1 MLKLSQTLYRAV
13 RFCLATTPSRALWL
27 DLVAFGLGWE
37 DPERL
42 KLFLRKDSGTND
54 ILLTGTSELTDIS
67 SVQTRSF
74 IVGVLDVPAGGL
86 TTMLDH
92 RIGSVPN
99 NSVLGTSNNV
109 SGADEV
115 YTQIK
120 IQKIQ

>member
-1 MLKLSQTLYRAV
+1 MLKLSQIWCRAV
-13 RFCLATTPSRALWL
+13 RFCLATTPSRALLL

>member
-1 MLKLSQTLYRAV
+1 M
-13 RFCLATTPSRALWL
+13 L

>member
-1 MLKLSQTLYRAV
+1 M
-13 RFCLATTPSRALWL
+13 LWL
-27 DLVAFGLGWE
+27 GFKAFGLGWE